1 LRALVIL
8 WGALAAPPS
17 IAAQTGAPVGFAEI
31 EIERS
36 RACVVVLK
44 RLYDLNQSLHPLGLS
59 SKRMRLLLESIS
71 VEDRSVMDSL
81 DRSHTTES
89 ALYDWFVSDGRLA
102 QSIVDTGNQSLQQQ
116 RTINREQ
123 IRAAVQAQVDAIQSD
138 ADAIMDGAEGLEVQ
152 ANLCDGAILIRPVV
166 LEACETEESPVCE
179 VATDTSGT
187 PAYSFVDSPEDLWD
201 IQQMRPWSQP
211 SELQVAPDGSLT
223 GASTIAFARYGNVVL
238 TVAFSP
244 LIVGRDALS
253 EEEVAEFEG
262 IVDSLGFEFD
272 HPDLVYAPSLV
283 VSATLPD
290 PLAGEDSYVLH
301 FGEGDDAD
309 FLWTGAASTG
319 ELIQVPVVL
328 DARHVVRLQAGEL
341 IRLTGVTSTE
351 DADSEALFTL
361 ELTTVNQVSATRALL
376 GYMAGQ
382 MVADLN
388 RLVPPTG

>member
-1 LRALVIL
+1 M
-8 WGALAAPPS
+8 
-17 IAAQTGAPVGFAEI
+17 GFAEL

-36 RACVVVLK
+36 RECVGVLK
-44 RLYDLNQSLHPLGLS
+44 RLYDLNQSLQPLGLRS
-59 SKRMRLLLESIS
+59 ERMGLLLGSIAL
-71 VEDRSVMDSL
+71 EDRSVIDSL
-81 DRSHTTES
+81 DRSDPTES

-123 IRAAVQAQVDAIQSD
+123 IRAAVQAQVDAIQGE
-138 ADAIMDGAEGLEVQ
+138 AQAIMDGAEGLETR
-152 ANLCDGAILIRPVV
+152 ADPCDGVILIRPVV

-201 IQQMRPWSQP
+201 IQELRPWSQP

-301 FGEGDDAD
+301 FGEGADAD
-309 FLWTGAASTG
+309 FLWTGAAGTG

-328 DARHVVRLQAGEL
+328 DTRHVVRLQEGEI
-341 IRLTGVTSTE
+341 IRLTGVKSAE

-382 MVADLN
+382 MVTDLN
-388 RLVPPTG
+388 RLAPPTG